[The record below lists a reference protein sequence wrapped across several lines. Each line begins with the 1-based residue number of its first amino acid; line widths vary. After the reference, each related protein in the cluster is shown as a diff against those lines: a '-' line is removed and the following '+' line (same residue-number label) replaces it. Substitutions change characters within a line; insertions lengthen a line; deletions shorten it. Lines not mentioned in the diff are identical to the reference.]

1 MPSFLEK
8 QRHLPVTIAI
18 AESCWGLLLPQAGVV
33 IRSPE
38 TYPPVS
44 LGMWSHI
51 CKSASWVKIN
61 VCGHAA
67 KLS

>member
-38 TYPPVS
+38 TYPTVS

>member
-8 QRHLPVTIAI
+8 QRHLPVRIAI

-33 IRSPE
+33 TRSSE
-38 TYPPVS
+38 THPVS
-44 LGMWSHI
+44 LGTWSHI
-51 CKSASWVKIN
+51 CESASWVKIN
-61 VCGHAA
+61 VCGHGA